1 MCGFYK
7 LENNKYIS
15 IISKFVEKTFFTQYQ
30 INNDGI
36 LHIKHYYHIPF
47 YIVETR
53 ENLYYYIDNIETVN
67 AIVNSIKRNIINENI
82 IENENIVKKID
93 NELSS
98 YIFYHPNFQN
108 DDEYLLIEKR
118 LYHAK
123 DNLENSKKL
132 QLSCIFIEI
141 ETPDALNNFF
151 TV

>member
-1 MCGFYK
+1 MGAFYK
-7 LENNKYIS
+7 LENNKYIQ
-15 IISKFVEKTFFTQYQ
+15 IIYKFVEKTVFTQYP
-30 INNDGI
+30 INVDGI

-47 YIVETR
+47 YIIQTEET
-53 ENLYYYIDNIETVN
+53 LYYYIDNIDTVN
-67 AIVNSIKRNIINENI
+67 AIVNSIKRYIINENI

-108 DDEYLLIEKR
+108 DDEYFLIEKR
-118 LYHAK
+118 LYYANE
-123 DNLENSKKL
+123 NLENSKKL

-141 ETPDALNNFF
+141 ETPDAINNFF

>member
-1 MCGFYK
+1 MGAFYK
-7 LENNKYIS
+7 LENNKYIQ
-15 IISKFVEKTFFTQYQ
+15 IISKFVEKTIFTQYP
-30 INNDGI
+30 INVDGI

-47 YIVETR
+47 YIIQTEET
-53 ENLYYYIDNIETVN
+53 LYYYIDNIDTVN
-67 AIVNSIKRNIINENI
+67 AIVNSIKRYIINENI

-108 DDEYLLIEKR
+108 DDEYFLIEKR
-118 LYHAK
+118 LYYANE
-123 DNLENSKKL
+123 NLENSKKL

-141 ETPDALNNFF
+141 ETPDAINNFF